1 MKTMMKTALAAL
13 AMLAA
18 PNAFAATTINGS
30 IGSAGVKD
38 YYFSFTGGSY
48 SIAVNST
55 LLFGIV
61 DPEVYLFRDD
71 GSPTTGLTGALVD
84 HNDDRSRFDLNS
96 LLTGNLTAGNYVL
109 SVGQYHFT
117 QSEARAGRADFFPL
131 TTRFQATFSNGITLN
146 AGPTGAVPEPATWAM
161 MILGMG
167 AVGYAMRRAKRSSD
181 AKFDAKIKRIT
192 AGALA

>member
-1 MKTMMKTALAAL
+1 MKTMLKTALAAFAL
-13 AMLAA
+13 MAA
-18 PNAFAATTINGS
+18 PDAFASTIITGS
-30 IGSAGVKD
+30 VGPSGVKD

-61 DPEVYLFRDD
+61 DPEIYLLRDN
-71 GSPTTGLTGALVD
+71 GSPTTGLTGALID

-96 LLTGNLTAGNYVL
+96 LLTGNLAAGNYVL
-109 SVGQYHFT
+109 SIGQYDFT

-167 AVGYAMRRAKRSSD
+167 AVGYAMRHAKRRSD
-181 AKFDAKIKRIT
+181 AKFDAKIQRIT